1 MGRYNHNLLHGR
13 NRMAS
18 GNTTPPSIKSDG
30 LDVEFSEA
38 LADHDDLVAQARSKA
53 ADARAKSRK

>member
-13 NRMAS
+13 NRMA
-18 GNTTPPSIKSDG
+18 TEMQQPSIKSDG

-53 ADARAKSRK
+53 ADARAKARK

>member
-13 NRMAS
+13 DRMAS
-18 GNTTPPSIKSDG
+18 RNMEPSIKSDG

-38 LADHDDLVAQARSKA
+38 LADHDDLVAQARSNA
-53 ADARAKSRK
+53 ADARAKARK

>member
-13 NRMAS
+13 NRMA
-18 GNTTPPSIKSDG
+18 TEQTLPSIKSDG

-53 ADARAKSRK
+53 ADARAKSRQ

>member
-18 GNTTPPSIKSDG
+18 GNTPPSIKSDG

>member
-13 NRMAS
+13 NRVAT
-18 GNTTPPSIKSDG
+18 GHVPPTIKSDG

-38 LADHDDLVAQARSKA
+38 LADHDDLVAQARSNA
-53 ADARAKSRK
+53 ADARAKARK

>member
-13 NRMAS
+13 NRMVT
-18 GNTTPPSIKSDG
+18 GEQMPSIQSDG

-38 LADHDDLVAQARSKA
+38 LADHDDLVAQARSNA
-53 ADARAKSRK
+53 ADARAKARK